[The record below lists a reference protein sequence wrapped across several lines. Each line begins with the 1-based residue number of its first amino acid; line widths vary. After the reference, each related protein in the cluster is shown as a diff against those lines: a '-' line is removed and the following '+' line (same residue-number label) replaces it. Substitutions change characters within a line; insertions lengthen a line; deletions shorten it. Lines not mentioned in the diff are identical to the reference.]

1 MKRPHLLIVGCG
13 DIGCRV
19 APLLL
24 AHGWLVSGLSRSPD
38 RLPDSLSNRI
48 QGDYTKPESLSAAS
62 ELGADYLLFTPT
74 PTAFDQAGYQQG
86 YAEGARFV
94 ASVLAPQTRHIMTV
108 SSTRV
113 YAEREGGWVDE
124 ESAVAS
130 ADPFVAALL
139 SAEDHLRR
147 VATTTVIR
155 PSGLYDG
162 ANPSWLREVMAGKV
176 SSTVG
181 QYSNRIHRDDLA
193 HIIAELLMLVHRGE
207 SIPATLNANDDE
219 PSTIGSIEKWCLEAL
234 SISPAGE
241 RASANR
247 ANRRVSNQRLR
258 ALGIS
263 LKYPSFR
270 EGYAVAINNA
280 QMT

>member
-1 MKRPHLLIVGCG
+1 MKGPHLLIVGCG
-13 DIGCRV
+13 DIGRRV

-24 AHGWLVSGLSRSPD
+24 AQGWLVSGLSRSPD
-38 RLPDSLSNRI
+38 RLPDSLSHRV
-48 QGDYTKPESLSAAS
+48 QGDYTAPDSLSAAS

-86 YAEGARFV
+86 YAEGARAV
-94 ASVLAPQTRHIMTV
+94 ASVLAPQVRHIMAV

-124 ESAVAS
+124 ESALAS

-139 SAEDHLRR
+139 SAEDTLRR
-147 VATTTVIR
+147 AATTTVIR

-162 ANPSWLREVMAGKV
+162 ANPTWLREVMAGKV
-176 SSTVG
+176 SSAG
-181 QYSNRIHRDDLA
+181 EQYSNRIHRDDLA
-193 HIIAELLMLVHRGE
+193 LIISELQMLVHHGE
-207 SIPATLNANDDE
+207 SIPPTLNANDDE
-219 PSTIGSIEKWCLEAL
+219 PATIVSVEAWCLKAL
-234 SISPAGE
+234 GIGATGE
-241 RASANR
+241 RTSANR

-258 ALGIS
+258 SLGIS
-263 LKYPSFR
+263 LQYPSFR

-280 QMT
+280 LMT

>member
-24 AHGWLVSGLSRSPD
+24 DQGWLVSGLSRSPD
-38 RLPDSLSNRI
+38 RLPDCLSHRV
-48 QGDYTKPESLSAAS
+48 QGDYTKPDSLSVAS

-86 YAEGARFV
+86 YAEGACAV
-94 ASVLAPQTRHIMTV
+94 ASVLAPQIRHVMAV

-113 YAEREGGWVDE
+113 YAERAGGWVDE
-124 ESAVAS
+124 ESALAS
-130 ADPFVAALL
+130 EDPYVAALL
-139 SAEDHLRR
+139 SAEDQLRR
-147 VATTTVIR
+147 SVTTTVIR

-162 ANPSWLREVMAGKV
+162 ANPTWLREVMAGKV
-176 SSTVG
+176 SSPGG

-193 HIIAELLMLVHRGE
+193 HIISELLILVHQGE
-207 SIPATLNANDDE
+207 SIPPTLNANDDE
-219 PSTIGSIEKWCLEAL
+219 PATIASVENWCLEAL
-234 SISPAGE
+234 GISATGE

-247 ANRRVSNQRLR
+247 ANRRVSNRRLR

-263 LKYPSFR
+263 LQYPSFR
-270 EGYAVAINNA
+270 EGYAVAINNV